1 MVEICTLGCSN
12 QAMKA
17 LHWNMSALFKGQTNP
32 AARLSFFGGRLR
44 LRTLV
49 FLRWLAVVGQAIS
62 IVLVR
67 TVLEFDLPFIACLV
81 IIAFSVALNVGLTV
95 HYPANTRLKDLA
107 AGALL
112 AYDILQLAVLLY
124 LTGGLTNPFAFL
136 FLVPVTVSASALP
149 LRYTLALGG
158 LTINAASLLVFFH
171 LPLPWYADTVFKVD
185 TVYLAGIWAS
195 LVISLLFITFYSWR
209 IADETRRM
217 SDALAATE
225 LVLAREQQF
234 SALDGLAAAAAHEL
248 GTPLGTI
255 AITTSE
261 LRRELAENE
270 NVREDLD
277 LLREQVNR
285 CRTILGTLTNHEREP
300 DALLDRVR
308 LGEILEEIAE
318 PYGAFE
324 TKSISISSH
333 SHGDGCG
340 PEPERWRSAGMS
352 YGLGNMLANALD
364 YAASKVTLEGVW
376 TAYEVTIT
384 ISDDGPGFT
393 GHLLQKLG
401 EPFISTRS
409 ELSAP
414 APGPG
419 SSGMGLGF
427 FIAKTLLERSGARV
441 RVFNAAAPKHG
452 AVIEM
457 TWPRSVFEN
466 ATQPPG

>member
-1 MVEICTLGCSN
+1 
-12 QAMKA
+12 
-17 LHWNMSALFKGQTNP
+17 MSALLKGQTDP
-32 AARLSFFGGRLR
+32 ASRLSFFGGRLR

-49 FLRWLAVVGQAIS
+49 FLRWLAVVGQAVS
-62 IVLVR
+62 LVLVS
-67 TVLEFDLPFIACLV
+67 TVLEFDLPFIPCLV
-81 IIAFSVALNVGLTV
+81 IIALSVALNVGLTV
-95 HYPANTRLKDLA
+95 HFPANTRLKDPA

-112 AYDILQLAVLLY
+112 GYDILQLAFLLY

-171 LPLPWYADTVFKVD
+171 LPLPWTAGVEFRLD

-195 LVISLLFITFYSWR
+195 LVISLLFITFYAWR
-209 IADETRRM
+209 IADESRRM

-261 LRRELAENE
+261 LRRELASNE
-270 NVREDLD
+270 AVREDLD
-277 LLREQVNR
+277 LLREQINR
-285 CRTILGTLTNHEREP
+285 CRTILGTLTNHKREP

-308 LGEILEEIAE
+308 LSEILEEIAE
-318 PYGAFE
+318 PYRALE
-324 TKSISISSH
+324 SKEISISCRAS
-333 SHGDGCG
+333 GDGCG
-340 PEPERWRSAGMS
+340 AEPERWRSAGMS

-364 YAASKVTLEGVW
+364 YARSKVSLTGRW

-384 ISDDGPGFT
+384 ILDDGPGFAEN
-393 GHLLQKLG
+393 LLQKLG
-401 EPFISTRS
+401 EPFISTRP
-409 ELSAP
+409 ELSSP
-414 APGPG
+414 PPGAG

-441 RVFNAAAPKHG
+441 RVFNAKAPAHG
-452 AVIEM
+452 AVIELI
-457 TWPRSVFEN
+457 WPRPVFEN
-466 ATQPPG
+466 TPPPQD